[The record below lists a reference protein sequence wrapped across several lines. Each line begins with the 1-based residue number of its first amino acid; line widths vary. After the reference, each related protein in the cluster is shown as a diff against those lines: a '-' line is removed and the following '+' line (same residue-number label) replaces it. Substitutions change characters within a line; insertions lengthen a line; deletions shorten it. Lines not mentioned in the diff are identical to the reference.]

1 MSDSGNLST
10 CFDTLRTEI
19 LSTLGV
25 DDPIISRIIA
35 ARLVVERLGER
46 DVNYWW
52 DSQVLR
58 SFGRDTLEETT
69 PRTATRARI
78 DLAMQVGR
86 KVENDAIEGE
96 AVTLF
101 DLGPFVESRIERALD
116 DIEGSDKFTCLE
128 EYSTEIVE
136 PGWTEPLV
144 DVDTTLDTGSGR
156 TTEVGE
162 LNIEDLQK
170 EEVLD
175 NVVAQLIYAYGDAT
189 KNDLKIPYFRVKR

>member
-1 MSDSGNLST
+1 MSKSGSLST
-10 CFDTLRTEI
+10 CFDTLRIET
-19 LSTLGV
+19 LPSLGV
-25 DDPIISRIIA
+25 DDSTSAQIIA
-35 ARLVVERLGER
+35 GRLIIERVGER

-52 DSQVLR
+52 DSQVL
-58 SFGRDTLEETT
+58 SNFGRDTLEETT

-96 AVTLF
+96 AVLLF

-116 DIEGSDKFTCLE
+116 DIDGSDKFTCLE

-144 DVDTTLDTGSGR
+144 EVDTTLDTGSGR

-175 NVVAQLIYAYGDAT
+175 DVVSQLIYAYGDAT
-189 KNDLKIPYFRVKR
+189 KNELKIPYFKVKR